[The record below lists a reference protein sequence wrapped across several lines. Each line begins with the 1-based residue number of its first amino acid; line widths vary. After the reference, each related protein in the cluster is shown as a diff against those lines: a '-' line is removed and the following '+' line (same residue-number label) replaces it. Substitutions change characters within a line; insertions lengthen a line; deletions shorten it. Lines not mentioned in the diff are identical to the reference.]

1 MTTCSSTS
9 YSLMFT
15 YAASSVHPQDLTPSL
30 SLLSFKPKT
39 TSLSCYSKPLVLSC
53 RGERKASQWIDF
65 GALKEIK
72 NGAFNGHMV
81 VVAAVAAEAEVATD
95 DLEGTEGG
103 GADVATATATTTP
116 TKPKK
121 GKAVLPL
128 KRDRTRSK
136 RFLEIQKLREI
147 KKEYDLKTA
156 ISLIK
161 QMSST
166 KFTETAEAHFRLNID
181 PKYNDQQLRAT
192 VNLPK
197 GTGQT
202 VKVAVLTQG
211 EKVDEAKNAGA
222 DLVGGE
228 DLIEQI
234 KGGFMEFDKLIASP
248 DMMVKVASLG
258 KILGPRGLM
267 PNPKA
272 GTVSANIPQ
281 AIEEFKKG
289 KVEYRADKT
298 GIVHIPFGKLDF
310 SEEDLLINFLAA
322 VKSIETNKPKGAK
335 GVYWKSAHICS
346 SMGPS
351 IRLNIKEMLDYKPPS
366 NA

>member
-1 MTTCSSTS
+1 MPTCTTPSS
-9 YSLMFT
+9 SLMLT
-15 YAASSVHPQDLTPSL
+15 YAASTVHTQDLTPSI
-30 SLLSFKPKT
+30 LSFKPNKPT
-39 TSLSCYSKPLVLSC
+39 FSLYPLVLNAS
-53 RGERKASQWIDF
+53 RDRKS
-65 GALKEIK
+65 GLKWANLCPQRDPK
-72 NGAFNGHMV
+72 HV
-81 VVAAVAAEAEVATD
+81 VVAAMAAGEKGLAKAATI
-95 DLEGTEGG
+95 
-103 GADVATATATTTP
+103 TAP
-116 TKPKK
+116 SKRKN
-121 GKAVLPL
+121 GKAALPL
-128 KRDRTRSK
+128 KRDRMRSK
-136 RFLEIQKLREI
+136 RFLEIQKLREN

-156 ISLIK
+156 ISFLK
-161 QMSST
+161 EMTST
-166 KFTETAEAHFRLNID
+166 KFVETAEAHFRLNID

-211 EKVDEAKNAGA
+211 EKFDDAKNAGA
-222 DLVGGE
+222 DIVGGE

-272 GTVSANIPQ
+272 ATVTPNIPQ

-298 GIVHIPFGKLDF
+298 GIVHICFGKVDF
-310 SEEDLLINFLAA
+310 SEDDLLVNFLAA

-335 GVYWKSAHICS
+335 GVYWKSAHICT

-351 IRLNIKEMLDYKPPS
+351 IRLNIREMLDYKLPS
-366 NA
+366 NII